1 MKRLFKFRLPK
12 QQSAAVGAGAGL
24 FLLSALLILFG
35 IFYAGR
41 EVLMVGLI
49 GALPALVQ
57 LILLL
62 PRLKT
67 PVPPEQDPNLP
78 AKKAKRQLR
87 RYRFKLSYSKWRSVL
102 AVGLMAVAALGIHL
116 VFWRF
121 TGLPQGAMSYL
132 IPVVL
137 AVVFVAALALEKWC
151 SHVIDPDD
159 TYTTALL
166 RSIAGA
172 LFVLRIG
179 ILVCAAA
186 VTLALIGIFD
196 ARGIARVLLGIAL
209 VYETATLAFCAG
221 VRLIRKDLDT
231 KPELLVNLIAM
242 GADINI
248 LSYLEENTGITMRS
262 LWSLR
267 LIKQLLPGAVL
278 AVVLLLWLSTCFVQI
293 DVHQQGTLFRLGKL
307 SSTVLEPGLHL
318 TLPWPFDKTDIYDTG
333 SIRKVTIGYIPTGQQ
348 DNTWTKSHGEEEYLL
363 LLGNGN
369 EMVSI
374 NLQVEYRID
383 DLLAYIRSSA
393 SPEALLQA
401 QAYEIVTART
411 IITDLDSLLAADRE
425 TFSKTFQEELTQR
438 IAPYNTGLRV
448 VNVVLESIHPPVE
461 IAKIYQKTLGASIDA
476 GFILL
481 DAETTA
487 STHLLGAQ
495 QQADQIVSNALSD
508 KYTQIGQA
516 QAAVTEFMAAAAADS
531 AYRDEYRFYKY
542 LDAITQTYQ
551 NTTLIIAGDGIDT
564 SRLVISTYKDEPYVD
579 PMDLME
585 DEEYEEEYFQ
595 VEE

>member
-1 MKRLFKFRLPK
+1 M
-12 QQSAAVGAGAGL
+12 
-24 FLLSALLILFG
+24 
-35 IFYAGR
+35 
-41 EVLMVGLI
+41 
-49 GALPALVQ
+49 
-57 LILLL
+57 
-62 PRLKT
+62 
-67 PVPPEQDPNLP
+67 
-78 AKKAKRQLR
+78 
-87 RYRFKLSYSKWRSVL
+87 
-102 AVGLMAVAALGIHL
+102 
-116 VFWRF
+116 
-121 TGLPQGAMSYL
+121 
-132 IPVVL
+132 
-137 AVVFVAALALEKWC
+137 
-151 SHVIDPDD
+151 
-159 TYTTALL
+159 
-166 RSIAGA
+166 
-172 LFVLRIG
+172 
-179 ILVCAAA
+179 
-186 VTLALIGIFD
+186 
-196 ARGIARVLLGIAL
+196 
-209 VYETATLAFCAG
+209 
-221 VRLIRKDLDT
+221 
-231 KPELLVNLIAM
+231 
-242 GADINI
+242 
-248 LSYLEENTGITMRS
+248 
-262 LWSLR
+262 
-267 LIKQLLPGAVL
+267 
-278 AVVLLLWLSTCFVQI
+278 
-293 DVHQQGTLFRLGKL
+293 
-307 SSTVLEPGLHL
+307 
-318 TLPWPFDKTDIYDTG
+318 
-333 SIRKVTIGYIPTGQQ
+333 
-348 DNTWTKSHGEEEYLL
+348 L

-461 IAKIYQKTLGASIDA
+461 IAKIYQKTIGASIDA

-579 PMDLME
+579 PMDLMG